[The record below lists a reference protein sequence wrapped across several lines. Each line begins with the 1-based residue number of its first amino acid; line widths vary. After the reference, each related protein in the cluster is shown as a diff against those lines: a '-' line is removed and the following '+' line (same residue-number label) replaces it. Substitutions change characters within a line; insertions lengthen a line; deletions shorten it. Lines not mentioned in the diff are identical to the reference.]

1 MRRGDLILRVLFLH
15 GMESKPGG
23 RKPMALEE
31 LGHQVLNPSLPKGD
45 FDESVRIAQ
54 EEIDLMQ
61 PDVIVGSSRGG
72 AVAMS
77 VDPGAAKMIL
87 IAPAW
92 RHFDVPPKVPAGTP
106 ILHCPSD
113 GTVDFEDSEILEATC
128 SANLVQC
135 GQGHHM
141 NDEDA
146 LQTLSELV
154 C

>member
-23 RKPMALEE
+23 RKPMALEQ

-77 VDPGAAKMIL
+77 IDPGGAKMIL

-92 RHFDVPPKVPAGTP
+92 RHFDVPPKVPTGTS
-106 ILHCPSD
+106 ILHCPND
-113 GTVDFEDSEILEATC
+113 NIVDFEDSEILETAC
-128 SANLVQC
+128 KADLVQC
-135 GQGHHM
+135 GQSHNM

-146 LQTLSELV
+146 LQSLSALV

>member
-1 MRRGDLILRVLFLH
+1 MLNVLFLH
-15 GMESKPGG
+15 GLESKPGG
-23 RKPMALEE
+23 QKPLALEA
-31 LGHQVLNPSLPKGD
+31 LGHQVSNPALPRDD

-54 EEIDLMQ
+54 EEISLMK
-61 PDVIVGSSRGG
+61 PDVIIGSSRGG

-77 VDPGAAKMIL
+77 IDPGGAKMIL

-92 RHFDVPPKVPAGTP
+92 RQFDVPPKVPAGTS

-113 GTVDFEDSEILEATC
+113 GIVDFEDSEILEAAC
-128 SANLVQC
+128 QANLVSC
-135 GQGHHM
+135 GSDHRM

-146 LQTLSELV
+146 LQSLSKLV

>member
-1 MRRGDLILRVLFLH
+1 MSRILFLH
-15 GMESKPGG
+15 GLESKPGG
-23 RKPMALEE
+23 QKPLALEA
-31 LGHQVLNPSLPKGD
+31 LGHQVSNPALPRDD

-77 VDPGAAKMIL
+77 IDPGGARMIL

-92 RHFDVPPKVPAGTP
+92 RANDVPPKVPAGTS

-113 GTVDFEDSEILEATC
+113 GIVDFEDSEILEAAC
-128 SANLVQC
+128 QADLVRC
-135 GQGHHM
+135 GQGHQM

>member
-1 MRRGDLILRVLFLH
+1 MSRVLFLH
-15 GMESKPGG
+15 GLESKPGG
-23 RKPMALEE
+23 QKPLALEA
-31 LGHQVLNPSLPKGD
+31 LGHQVSNPALPRDD

-77 VDPGAAKMIL
+77 IDPGGAKMIL

-92 RHFDVPPKVPAGTP
+92 RKYDVPPNVPANSSR
-106 ILHCPSD
+106 LHCPGD
-113 GTVDFEDSEILEATC
+113 GIVDFEDSQILEAAC
-128 SANLVQC
+128 QANLVPC
-135 GQGHHM
+135 GEGHRM

-146 LQTLSELV
+146 LQALTKLV
-154 C
+154 CQ

>member
-1 MRRGDLILRVLFLH
+1 MSRVLFLH
-15 GMESKPGG
+15 GLESKPGG
-23 RKPMALEE
+23 RKPLALEA
-31 LGHQVLNPSLPKGD
+31 LGHQVSNPALPRDD

-77 VDPGAAKMIL
+77 VDPGSARMIL

-92 RHFDVPPKVPAGTP
+92 RSFDVPPKVPAGTS

-113 GTVDFEDSEILEATC
+113 GIVNFEDSEILEAAC
-128 SANLVQC
+128 QADLVRC
-135 GQGHHM
+135 GQGHQM